1 MDTIIGIKTIIAVV
15 ETGSFTAAGDRLG
28 LSKALVSKYV
38 GIVEQ
43 DLGVRLFNRSTR
55 RISITEAGQSYYTSV
70 VPVIESYSEMLDN
83 LSGQTA
89 LASGK
94 LRVSAPVS
102 FGESNLA
109 PLMPE
114 LLNRYPD
121 LSIDLVLSDKTIDLL
136 EEGVDLA
143 IRIGSVSDSNL
154 IARQITSYPLILCAS
169 AEYIQRFGAPASV
182 NELEQHATVIDS
194 NFKIGRHWPLVSP
207 SGEALTANVNS
218 RVSVNNPQA
227 VKEVVV
233 AGGGIGLIPE
243 IVVRDD
249 IASGNLVQVMA
260 DYKTFEFGLFA
271 IYPHRK
277 FVAQK
282 VTSFIQFLFENFEAR
297 PKTKTKTKT

>member
-1 MDTIIGIKTIIAVV
+1 MMDTITGIKTIIAVV

-55 RISITEAGQSYYTSV
+55 RISITEAGQSYYASV

-83 LSGQTA
+83 LSGQGA
-89 LASGK
+89 VANGK

-109 PLMPE
+109 PLLPE
-114 LLNRYPD
+114 LMRRYPN
-121 LSIDLVLSDKTIDLL
+121 LSIELVLSDKTIDLL

-169 AEYIQRFGAPASV
+169 NDYIERFGTPTSV
-182 NELEQHATVIDS
+182 VELEKHATVIDS
-194 NFKIGRHWPLVSP
+194 NFKIGRHWPIVSP
-207 SGEALTANVNS
+207 AGEALTANVSS
-218 RVSVNNPQA
+218 RIAVNNPRA
-227 VKEVVV
+227 VKEVVL
-233 AGGGIGLIPE
+233 AGGGVGLIPE
-243 IVVRDD
+243 IVVQDD
-249 IASGNLVQVMA
+249 IAAGKLVQVMSN
-260 DYKTFEFGLFA
+260 YQTFEFGLFA

-282 VTSFIQFLFENFEAR
+282 VKTFVEFLFEKFS
-297 PKTKTKTKT
+297 

>member
-43 DLGVRLFNRSTR
+43 QLSVRLFNRSTR
-55 RISITEAGQSYYTSV
+55 KISITEAGQSFYESV

-83 LSGQTA
+83 LSGQGVT
-89 LASGK
+89 ASGK

-109 PLMPE
+109 PLLPE
-114 LLNRYPD
+114 LMNRYPD
-121 LSIDLVLSDKTIDLL
+121 LSIELVLSDKTIDLL

-169 AEYIQRFGAPASV
+169 ADYIERFGAPTSV
-182 NELEQHATVIDS
+182 EALEQHATVIDS
-194 NFKIGRHWPLVSP
+194 NFKIGRHWPIVSP
-207 SGEALTANVNS
+207 TGEAVTASVSS
-218 RVSVNNPQA
+218 RIAVNNPRA
-227 VKEVVV
+227 VKEVVL
-233 AGGGIGLIPE
+233 AGGGVGLIPE

-249 IASGNLVQVMA
+249 IKAGKLVHVMA

-277 FVAQK
+277 FVAKK
-282 VTSFIQFLFENFEAR
+282 VKTFIEFLFEKFS
-297 PKTKTKTKT
+297 

>member
-43 DLGVRLFNRSTR
+43 QLSVRLFNRSTR
-55 RISITEAGQSYYTSV
+55 KISITEAGQSYYESV

-83 LSGQTA
+83 LSGQGVT
-89 LASGK
+89 ASGK

-109 PLMPE
+109 PLLPE
-114 LLNRYPD
+114 LMNRYPD
-121 LSIDLVLSDKTIDLL
+121 LSIELVLSDKTIDLL

-169 AEYIQRFGAPASV
+169 ADYIERFGAPTSV
-182 NELEQHATVIDS
+182 EALEQHATVIDS
-194 NFKIGRHWPLVSP
+194 NFKIGRHWPIVSP
-207 SGEALTANVNS
+207 SGEAVTASVSS
-218 RVSVNNPQA
+218 RIAVNNPRA
-227 VKEVVV
+227 VKEAVL
-233 AGGGIGLIPE
+233 AGGGVGLIPE

-249 IASGNLVQVMA
+249 IKAGKLVHVMA

-277 FVAQK
+277 FVAKK
-282 VTSFIQFLFENFEAR
+282 VKTFIEFLFEKFS
-297 PKTKTKTKT
+297 